1 MQHRKRQITLKQRM
15 GLCLAAFFAAFA
27 MQLTLN
33 GYQSRAVQAVQD
45 AQMGCFNAISRFQ
58 GGVESSISV
67 LENYRWEN
75 SEPEEIIDRL
85 QSASSTCNAWLWRS
99 GTSLN
104 SLESVSDEQRVLY
117 SAVDTVYQTYTGLL
131 DELENDL
138 LSGND
143 AAASQL
149 YYAKVVPCGDYLSQ
163 YTLQLL
169 ETAIQDSQ
177 TTYTTISALNERIT
191 MLQTVVV
198 ALCVALGCVTGLMV
212 MRLLTPVQQMIAAS
226 RAIGK
231 SEFDTP
237 DIPLPKQPEIARLAE
252 SFNIMKHSM
261 AQQVTTLQ
269 EKNEIER
276 ELHRQK
282 TEALELQNRMERSR
296 LQQLRSQIDPHF
308 LFNTLNVIQ
317 QTASTE
323 KGYRTQA
330 LIMALSHL
338 LRYSLMSNDEQVP
351 LAREVRIVDEYY
363 SIYHVRFGD
372 RVRMRWCIS
381 DSLDLTETMVPSFIL
396 QPLVENSFKHGIA
409 PKEEG
414 GTVRIRIAPLRAKG
428 LLRISVCDNGLGIEP
443 EKLAQLQEGLASPRD
458 RWEHIGVYNVAARLQ
473 LLDKRCRFVIRS
485 RPGFGTAVSI
495 YLPLVE
501 IVEEEFEDDTPADRR

>member
-1 MQHRKRQITLKQRM
+1 MHRSMTLKQRITL
-15 GLCLAAFFAAFA
+15 GLAAFLLALAVQIFLSF
-27 MQLTLN
+27 
-33 GYQSRAVQAVQD
+33 YQSGTVMQRLD
-45 AQMGCFNAISRFQ
+45 DQMGQFNAISRFQ
-58 GGVESSISV
+58 GGVERGLTV
-67 LENYRWEN
+67 LGDYRWEYGDADALL
-75 SEPEEIIDRL
+75 SGLD
-85 QSASSTCNAWLWRS
+85 SAFSTTDAWLWRID
-99 GTSLN
+99 G
-104 SLESVSDEQRVLY
+104 SLETVSEEEYLLY
-117 SAVDTVYQTYTGLL
+117 SAVCTTYKSYTALVEQLEAAVRTGDDAGAARLYYDQVLPCGSYLRQYTQQLLNTAISDAQGTYT
-131 DELENDL
+131 EVSA
-138 LSGND
+138 LSGRVKW
-143 AAASQL
+143 A
-149 YYAKVVPCGDYLSQ
+149 
-163 YTLQLL
+163 
-169 ETAIQDSQ
+169 
-177 TTYTTISALNERIT
+177 
-191 MLQTVVV
+191 QTVVATV
-198 ALCVALGCVTGLMV
+198 CLVLGCFMAWSVI
-212 MRLLTPVQQMIAAS
+212 RLLDPVQQMIGAS
-226 RAIGK
+226 RDIVAGK
-231 SEFDTP
+231 YDAP
-237 DIPLPKQPEIARLAE
+237 DVPIPGGGREIVQLTDA
-252 SFNIMKHSM
+252 FNKMKHSM
-261 AQQVTTLQ
+261 AQQMNTLQ
-269 EKNEIER
+269 ERNEMER

-296 LQQLRSQIDPHF
+296 MQQLRSQIDPHF

-458 RWEHIGVYNVAARLQ
+458 RWEHIGVYNVAARL
-473 LLDKRCRFVIRS
+473 LDKHCRFVIRS

>member
-1 MQHRKRQITLKQRM
+1 MCTTYKSYTALVEQLEAAVRTGDDAGAARLYYDQVLPCGSYLRQYTQ
-15 GLCLAAFFAAFA
+15 
-27 MQLTLN
+27 QLLN
-33 GYQSRAVQAVQD
+33 TAISD
-45 AQMGCFNAISRFQ
+45 AQG
-58 GGVESSISV
+58 
-67 LENYRWEN
+67 
-75 SEPEEIIDRL
+75 
-85 QSASSTCNAWLWRS
+85 
-99 GTSLN
+99 
-104 SLESVSDEQRVLY
+104 
-117 SAVDTVYQTYTGLL
+117 TYT
-131 DELENDL
+131 EVSA
-138 LSGND
+138 LSGRVKW
-143 AAASQL
+143 A
-149 YYAKVVPCGDYLSQ
+149 
-163 YTLQLL
+163 
-169 ETAIQDSQ
+169 
-177 TTYTTISALNERIT
+177 
-191 MLQTVVV
+191 QTVVATV
-198 ALCVALGCVTGLMV
+198 CLVLGCFMAWSVI
-212 MRLLTPVQQMIAAS
+212 RLLDPVQQMIGAS
-226 RAIGK
+226 RDIVAGK
-231 SEFDTP
+231 YDAP
-237 DIPLPKQPEIARLAE
+237 DVPIPGGGREIVQLTDA
-252 SFNIMKHSM
+252 FNKMKHSM
-261 AQQVTTLQ
+261 AQQMNTLQ
-269 EKNEIER
+269 ERNEMER

-296 LQQLRSQIDPHF
+296 MQQLRSQIDPHF

-414 GTVRIRIAPLRAKG
+414 GTVRIRIAPLREKG

>member
-1 MQHRKRQITLKQRM
+1 MHRSMTLKQRITL
-15 GLCLAAFFAAFA
+15 GLAAFLLALAVQIFLSF
-27 MQLTLN
+27 
-33 GYQSRAVQAVQD
+33 YQSGTVMQRLD
-45 AQMGCFNAISRFQ
+45 DQMGQFNAISRFQ
-58 GGVESSISV
+58 GGVERGLTV
-67 LENYRWEN
+67 LGDYRWEYGDADALL
-75 SEPEEIIDRL
+75 SGLD
-85 QSASSTCNAWLWRS
+85 SAFSTTDAWLWRID
-99 GTSLN
+99 G
-104 SLESVSDEQRVLY
+104 SLETVSEEEYLLY
-117 SAVDTVYQTYTGLL
+117 SAVCTTYKSYTALVEQLEAAVRTGDDAGAARLYYDQVLPCGSYLRQYTQQLLNTAISDAQGTYT
-131 DELENDL
+131 EVSA
-138 LSGND
+138 LSGRVKW
-143 AAASQL
+143 A
-149 YYAKVVPCGDYLSQ
+149 
-163 YTLQLL
+163 
-169 ETAIQDSQ
+169 
-177 TTYTTISALNERIT
+177 
-191 MLQTVVV
+191 QTVVATV
-198 ALCVALGCVTGLMV
+198 CLVLGCFMAWSVI
-212 MRLLTPVQQMIAAS
+212 RLLDPVQQMIGAS
-226 RAIGK
+226 RDIVAGK
-231 SEFDTP
+231 YDAP
-237 DIPLPKQPEIARLAE
+237 DVPIPGGGREIVQLTDA
-252 SFNIMKHSM
+252 FNKMKHSM
-261 AQQVTTLQ
+261 AQQMNTLQ
-269 EKNEIER
+269 ERNEMER

-296 LQQLRSQIDPHF
+296 MQQLRSQIDPHF

-473 LLDKRCRFVIRS
+473 LLDKRCSFVIRS

>member
-1 MQHRKRQITLKQRM
+1 MHRSMTLKQRITL
-15 GLCLAAFFAAFA
+15 GLAAFLLALAVQIFLSF
-27 MQLTLN
+27 
-33 GYQSRAVQAVQD
+33 YQSGTVMQRLD
-45 AQMGCFNAISRFQ
+45 DQMGQFNAISRFQ
-58 GGVESSISV
+58 GGVERGLTV
-67 LENYRWEN
+67 LGDYRWEYGDADALL
-75 SEPEEIIDRL
+75 SGLD
-85 QSASSTCNAWLWRS
+85 SAFSTTDAWLWRID
-99 GTSLN
+99 G
-104 SLESVSDEQRVLY
+104 SLETVSEEEYLLY
-117 SAVDTVYQTYTGLL
+117 SAVCTTYKSYTALVEQLEAAVRTGDDAGAARLYYDQVLPCGSYLRQYTQQLLNTAISDAQGTYT
-131 DELENDL
+131 EVSA
-138 LSGND
+138 LSGRVKW
-143 AAASQL
+143 A
-149 YYAKVVPCGDYLSQ
+149 
-163 YTLQLL
+163 
-169 ETAIQDSQ
+169 
-177 TTYTTISALNERIT
+177 
-191 MLQTVVV
+191 QTVVATV
-198 ALCVALGCVTGLMV
+198 CLVLGCFMAWSVI
-212 MRLLTPVQQMIAAS
+212 RLLDPVQQMIGAS
-226 RAIGK
+226 RDIVAGK
-231 SEFDTP
+231 YDAP
-237 DIPLPKQPEIARLAE
+237 DVPIPGGGREIVQLTDA
-252 SFNIMKHSM
+252 FNKMKHSM
-261 AQQVTTLQ
+261 AQQMNTLQ
-269 EKNEIER
+269 ERNEMER

-282 TEALELQNRMERSR
+282 TEALELQNRME
-296 LQQLRSQIDPHF
+296 RSQIDPHF

>member
-1 MQHRKRQITLKQRM
+1 MQHRKWRFTLKQRM

-27 MQLTLN
+27 MQLALN

-45 AQMGCFNAISRFQ
+45 AQMGSFNAISRFQ

-75 SEPEEIIDRL
+75 SETDELMERL
-85 QSASSTCNAWLWRS
+85 QSASSDLQCVVVAYRHQSGQNWRTSVMSSGCCTARWIPSTRPIPACWKSCRATCAAGMTPQPRS
-99 GTSLN
+99 FTM
-104 SLESVSDEQRVLY
+104 QR
-117 SAVDTVYQTYTGLL
+117 SCP
-131 DELENDL
+131 
-138 LSGND
+138 
-143 AAASQL
+143 AA
-149 YYAKVVPCGDYLSQ
+149 DYLSQ

-169 ETAIQDSQ
+169 ETAILDAQG
-177 TTYTTISALNERIT
+177 TYTTISALNERIIL
-191 MLQTVVV
+191 LQTVVV
-198 ALCVALGCVTGLMV
+198 ALCVALGCVSGLMV

-226 RAIGK
+226 RAIGR
-231 SEFDTP
+231 SEFDIP
-237 DIPLPKQPEIARLAE
+237 DIPLPKQPEIAQLAE

-317 QTASTE
+317 QTAGTE
-323 KGYRTQA
+323 TAYRTQA

-351 LAREVRIVDEYY
+351 LSREVRIVDEYY
-363 SIYHVRFGD
+363 SIYHVRFGE
-372 RVRMRWCIS
+372 RVRMEWRIS

-396 QPLVENSFKHGIA
+396 QPIVENAFKHGIC

-414 GTVRIRIAPLRAKG
+414 GVVRIRVNPLREKG
-428 LLRISVCDNGLGIEP
+428 PAVH
-443 EKLAQLQEGLASPRD
+443 PRS
-458 RWEHIGVYNVAARLQ
+458 G
-473 LLDKRCRFVIRS
+473 
-485 RPGFGTAVSI
+485 
-495 YLPLVE
+495 
-501 IVEEEFEDDTPADRR
+501 

>member
-1 MQHRKRQITLKQRM
+1 M
-15 GLCLAAFFAAFA
+15 G
-27 MQLTLN
+27 Q
-33 GYQSRAVQAVQD
+33 
-45 AQMGCFNAISRFQ
+45 FNAISRFQ
-58 GGVESSISV
+58 GGVERGLTV
-67 LENYRWEN
+67 LGDYRWEYGDADALL
-75 SEPEEIIDRL
+75 SGLD
-85 QSASSTCNAWLWRS
+85 SAFSTTDAWLWRID
-99 GTSLN
+99 G
-104 SLESVSDEQRVLY
+104 SLETVSEEEYLLY
-117 SAVDTVYQTYTGLL
+117 SAVCTTYKSYTALVEQLEAAVRTGDDAGAARLYYDQVLPCGSYLRQYTQQLLNTAISDAQGTYT
-131 DELENDL
+131 EVSA
-138 LSGND
+138 LSGRVKW
-143 AAASQL
+143 A
-149 YYAKVVPCGDYLSQ
+149 
-163 YTLQLL
+163 
-169 ETAIQDSQ
+169 
-177 TTYTTISALNERIT
+177 
-191 MLQTVVV
+191 QTVVATV
-198 ALCVALGCVTGLMV
+198 CLVLGCFMAWSVI
-212 MRLLTPVQQMIAAS
+212 RLLDPVQQMIGAS
-226 RAIGK
+226 RDIVAGK
-231 SEFDTP
+231 YDAP
-237 DIPLPKQPEIARLAE
+237 DVPIPGGGREIVQLTDA
-252 SFNIMKHSM
+252 FNKMKHSM
-261 AQQVTTLQ
+261 AQQMNTLQ
-269 EKNEIER
+269 ERNEMER

-296 LQQLRSQIDPHF
+296 MQQLRSQIDPHF

>member
-1 MQHRKRQITLKQRM
+1 MHRSMTLKQRITL
-15 GLCLAAFFAAFA
+15 GLAAFLLALAVQIFLSF
-27 MQLTLN
+27 
-33 GYQSRAVQAVQD
+33 YQSGTVMQRLD
-45 AQMGCFNAISRFQ
+45 DQMGQFNAISRFQ
-58 GGVESSISV
+58 GGVERGLTV
-67 LENYRWEN
+67 LGDYRWEYGDADTLL
-75 SEPEEIIDRL
+75 SGLD
-85 QSASSTCNAWLWRS
+85 SAFSTTDAWLWRID
-99 GTSLN
+99 G
-104 SLESVSDEQRVLY
+104 SLETVSEEEYLLY
-117 SAVDTVYQTYTGLL
+117 SAVCTTYKSYTALVEQLEAAVRTGDDAGAARLYYDQVLPCGSYLRQYTQQLLNTAISDAQGTYT
-131 DELENDL
+131 EVSA
-138 LSGND
+138 LSGRVKW
-143 AAASQL
+143 A
-149 YYAKVVPCGDYLSQ
+149 
-163 YTLQLL
+163 
-169 ETAIQDSQ
+169 
-177 TTYTTISALNERIT
+177 
-191 MLQTVVV
+191 QTVVATV
-198 ALCVALGCVTGLMV
+198 CLVLGCFMAWSVI
-212 MRLLTPVQQMIAAS
+212 RLLDPVQQMIGAS
-226 RAIGK
+226 RDIVAGK
-231 SEFDTP
+231 YDAP
-237 DIPLPKQPEIARLAE
+237 DVPIPGGGREIVQLTDA
-252 SFNIMKHSM
+252 FNKMKHSM
-261 AQQVTTLQ
+261 AQQMNTLQ
-269 EKNEIER
+269 ERNEMER

-296 LQQLRSQIDPHF
+296 MQQLRSQIDPHF

-338 LRYSLMSNDEQVP
+338 LRYSLMSNDEQV
-351 LAREVRIVDEYY
+351 
-363 SIYHVRFGD
+363 
-372 RVRMRWCIS
+372 RMRWCIS

-414 GTVRIRIAPLRAKG
+414 GTVRIRIAPLREKG

>member
-1 MQHRKRQITLKQRM
+1 MHRSMTLKQRITL
-15 GLCLAAFFAAFA
+15 GLAAFLLA
-27 MQLTLN
+27 L
-33 GYQSRAVQAVQD
+33 AVQIFLSFFQSGTVMQRLD
-45 AQMGCFNAISRFQ
+45 DQMGQFNAISRFQ
-58 GGVESSISV
+58 GGVERGLTV
-67 LENYRWEN
+67 LGDYRWEYGDADTLL
-75 SEPEEIIDRL
+75 SGLD
-85 QSASSTCNAWLWRS
+85 SAFSTTDAWLWRID
-99 GTSLN
+99 G
-104 SLESVSDEQRVLY
+104 SLETVSEEEYLLY
-117 SAVDTVYQTYTGLL
+117 SAVCTTYKSYTALEEQLEAAVRTGEEAGAARLYYDQVLPCGSYLRQYTQQLLNTAISDAQGTYT
-131 DELENDL
+131 EVSA
-138 LSGND
+138 LSGRVKW
-143 AAASQL
+143 A
-149 YYAKVVPCGDYLSQ
+149 
-163 YTLQLL
+163 
-169 ETAIQDSQ
+169 
-177 TTYTTISALNERIT
+177 
-191 MLQTVVV
+191 QTVVATV
-198 ALCVALGCVTGLMV
+198 CLVLGCFMAWSVI
-212 MRLLTPVQQMIAAS
+212 RLQAPVQQMIGAS
-226 RAIGK
+226 RDIVAGK
-231 SEFDTP
+231 YDAP
-237 DIPLPKQPEIARLAE
+237 DVPIPGGGRELVQLTGA
-252 SFNIMKHSM
+252 FNKMKPSL
-261 AQQVTTLQ
+261 AQQMNTLQ
-269 EKNEIER
+269 ERNEMER

-296 LQQLRSQIDPHF
+296 MQQLRSQIDPHF

-338 LRYSLMSNDEQVP
+338 LRNSLMSNDEQVP

>member
-1 MQHRKRQITLKQRM
+1 MHRSMTLKQRITL
-15 GLCLAAFFAAFA
+15 GLAAFLLALAVQIFLSF
-27 MQLTLN
+27 
-33 GYQSRAVQAVQD
+33 YQSGTVMQRLD
-45 AQMGCFNAISRFQ
+45 DQMGQFNAISRFQ
-58 GGVESSISV
+58 GGVERGLTV
-67 LENYRWEN
+67 LGDYRWEYGDADALL
-75 SEPEEIIDRL
+75 SGLD
-85 QSASSTCNAWLWRS
+85 SAFSTTDAWLWRID
-99 GTSLN
+99 G
-104 SLESVSDEQRVLY
+104 SLETVSEEEYLLY
-117 SAVDTVYQTYTGLL
+117 SAVCTTYKSYTALVEQLEAAVRTG
-131 DELENDL
+131 D
-138 LSGND
+138 D
-143 AAASQL
+143 AGAARL
-149 YYAKVVPCGDYLSQ
+149 YYDQVLPCGSYLRQ
-163 YTLQLL
+163 YTQQLL
-169 ETAIQDSQ
+169 NTAITDAQGS
-177 TTYTTISALNERIT
+177 YTTVSALSDRVKWA
-191 MLQTVVV
+191 QTVVV
-198 ALCVALGCVTGLMV
+198 ALCLALGCVMAFSVLT
-212 MRLLTPVQQMIAAS
+212 LLTPVQQMIGAS
-226 RAIGK
+226 REVTRG
-231 SEFDTP
+231 EFDSP
-237 DIPLPKQPEIARLAE
+237 DLPASRQPEMAQLTEA
-252 SFNIMKHSM
+252 FNHMKHSM
-261 AQQVTTLQ
+261 AEQVTTLR
-269 EKNEIER
+269 EKNEMER

-296 LQQLRSQIDPHF
+296 MQQLRSQIDPHF

>member
-1 MQHRKRQITLKQRM
+1 MHRSMTLKQRITL
-15 GLCLAAFFAAFA
+15 GLAAFLLALAVQIFLSF
-27 MQLTLN
+27 
-33 GYQSRAVQAVQD
+33 YQSGTVMQRLD
-45 AQMGCFNAISRFQ
+45 DQMGQFNAISRFQ
-58 GGVESSISV
+58 GGVERGLTV
-67 LENYRWEN
+67 LGDYRWEYGDADTLL
-75 SEPEEIIDRL
+75 SGLD
-85 QSASSTCNAWLWRS
+85 SAFSTTDAWLWRID
-99 GTSLN
+99 G
-104 SLESVSDEQRVLY
+104 SLETVSEEEYLLY
-117 SAVDTVYQTYTGLL
+117 SAVCTTYKSYTALVEQLEAAVRTGDDAGAARLYYDQVLPCGSYLRQYTQQLLNTAISDAQGTYT
-131 DELENDL
+131 EVSA
-138 LSGND
+138 LSGRVKW
-143 AAASQL
+143 A
-149 YYAKVVPCGDYLSQ
+149 
-163 YTLQLL
+163 
-169 ETAIQDSQ
+169 
-177 TTYTTISALNERIT
+177 
-191 MLQTVVV
+191 QTVVAV
-198 ALCVALGCVTGLMV
+198 CLVLGCFMAWSVI
-212 MRLLTPVQQMIAAS
+212 RLLDPVQQMIGAS
-226 RAIGK
+226 RDIVAGK
-231 SEFDTP
+231 YDAP
-237 DIPLPKQPEIARLAE
+237 DVPIPGGGREIVQLTDA
-252 SFNIMKHSM
+252 FNKMKHSM
-261 AQQVTTLQ
+261 AQQMNTLQ
-269 EKNEIER
+269 ERNEMER

-296 LQQLRSQIDPHF
+296 MQQLRSQIDPHF

-414 GTVRIRIAPLRAKG
+414 GTVRIRIAPLREKG

>member
-1 MQHRKRQITLKQRM
+1 MHRSMTLKQRITL
-15 GLCLAAFFAAFA
+15 GLAAFLLALAVQIFHSF
-27 MQLTLN
+27 
-33 GYQSRAVQAVQD
+33 YQSGTVMQRLD
-45 AQMGCFNAISRFQ
+45 DQMGQFNAISRFQ
-58 GGVESSISV
+58 GGVERGLTV
-67 LENYRWEN
+67 LGDYRWEYGDADALL
-75 SEPEEIIDRL
+75 SGLD
-85 QSASSTCNAWLWRS
+85 SAFSTTDAWLWRID
-99 GTSLN
+99 GSLQT
-104 SLESVSDEQRVLY
+104 VSEEEYLLY
-117 SAVDTVYQTYTGLL
+117 SAVCTTYKSYTALVEQLEAAVRTGDDAGAARLYYDQVLPCGSYLRQYTQQLLNTAISDAQGTYT
-131 DELENDL
+131 EVSA
-138 LSGND
+138 LSGRVKW
-143 AAASQL
+143 A
-149 YYAKVVPCGDYLSQ
+149 
-163 YTLQLL
+163 
-169 ETAIQDSQ
+169 
-177 TTYTTISALNERIT
+177 
-191 MLQTVVV
+191 QTVVATV
-198 ALCVALGCVTGLMV
+198 CLVLGCFMAWSVI
-212 MRLLTPVQQMIAAS
+212 RLLDPVQQMIGAS
-226 RAIGK
+226 RDIVAGK
-231 SEFDTP
+231 YDAP
-237 DIPLPKQPEIARLAE
+237 DVPIPGGGREIVQLTDA
-252 SFNIMKHSM
+252 FNKMKHSM
-261 AQQVTTLQ
+261 AQQMNTLQ
-269 EKNEIER
+269 ERNEMER

-296 LQQLRSQIDPHF
+296 MQQLRSQIDPHF

-338 LRYSLMSNDEQVP
+338 LRYSLMSDDEQVP

-458 RWEHIGVYNVAARLQ
+458 RWEHMGVYNVAARKQ
-473 LLDKRCRFVIRS
+473 MLDTPGRFAIRS
-485 RPGFGTAVSI
+485 RPAFGTAVSI
-495 YLPLVE
+495 
-501 IVEEEFEDDTPADRR
+501 

>member
-1 MQHRKRQITLKQRM
+1 MHRSMTLKQRITL
-15 GLCLAAFFAAFA
+15 GLAAFLLALAVQIFLSF
-27 MQLTLN
+27 
-33 GYQSRAVQAVQD
+33 YQSGTVMQRLD
-45 AQMGCFNAISRFQ
+45 DQMGQFNAISRFQ
-58 GGVESSISV
+58 GGVERGLTV
-67 LENYRWEN
+67 LGDYRWEYGDADTLL
-75 SEPEEIIDRL
+75 SGLD
-85 QSASSTCNAWLWRS
+85 SAFSTTDAWLWRID
-99 GTSLN
+99 G
-104 SLESVSDEQRVLY
+104 SLETVSEEEYLLY
-117 SAVDTVYQTYTGLL
+117 SAVCTTYKSYTALVEQLEAAVRTGDDAGAARLYYDQVLPCGSYLRQYTQQLLNTAISDAQGTYT
-131 DELENDL
+131 EVSA
-138 LSGND
+138 LSGRVKW
-143 AAASQL
+143 A
-149 YYAKVVPCGDYLSQ
+149 
-163 YTLQLL
+163 
-169 ETAIQDSQ
+169 
-177 TTYTTISALNERIT
+177 
-191 MLQTVVV
+191 QTVVATV
-198 ALCVALGCVTGLMV
+198 CLVLGCFMAWSVI
-212 MRLLTPVQQMIAAS
+212 RLLDPVQQMIGAS
-226 RAIGK
+226 RDIVAGK
-231 SEFDTP
+231 YDAP
-237 DIPLPKQPEIARLAE
+237 DVPIPGGGREIVQLTDA
-252 SFNIMKHSM
+252 FNKMKHSM
-261 AQQVTTLQ
+261 AQQMNTLQ
-269 EKNEIER
+269 ERNEMER

-296 LQQLRSQIDPHF
+296 MQQLRSQIDPHF

-414 GTVRIRIAPLRAKG
+414 GTVRIRIAPLREKG

-443 EKLAQLQEGLASPRD
+443 EKLAQLQEGLASSRD